1 MSKSAMQEL
10 IKIMG
15 VYYTKALMQP
25 EDEKSFA
32 IKAVLY
38 EIMKKIDDELLEK
51 EKEQIIEAR
60 DGRETSS
67 FTTGKDYYDLNFNH
81 HIESEPNSYTNFT
94 PHNANAVAE
103 YNKWLKNFTSKQ
115 INKMETPLE
124 NLMYYFRNNDTIT
137 KEELYKA
144 INELYDNERAFCINA
159 FEAGILHTKSIPVDS
174 NAALEYYNLLYKTN

>member
-1 MSKSAMQEL
+1 MKTAMQEL
-10 IKIMG
+10 IERLERNIKEMPNEVNTFTQG
-15 VYYTKALMQP
+15 YKAGLNFVI
-25 EDEKSFA
+25 ECATTS
-32 IKAVLY
+32 
-38 EIMKKIDDELLEK
+38 LEK
-51 EKEQIIEAR
+51 EKEQIIDAGN
-60 DGRETSS
+60 GRETSS

-103 YNKWLKNFTSKQ
+103 YNKGLKNFTSKQ